1 MEITR
6 PTIMEINTNNF
17 KYNISEIKKKLA
29 PNVEVMP
36 VIKANGYGTHLNMR
50 LDLINDFN
58 IVAVANVDEAVFL
71 RELGFK
77 KEIFVLNQPYK
88 DELNKIVEYD
98 ISIGLSSD
106 EFLEELNKLNKKV
119 TVHLEL
125 ETGMGRTGIRI
136 DHLEEFITK
145 INSNINIEGAY
156 THLSSPDNDP
166 EYTKEQV
173 DTFTK
178 GINIIEGL
186 NIDLKY
192 KHVNA
197 SNGILYSKESD
208 FNLVRP
214 GIIMYGYPSSDDT
227 FDHIDLKPVA
237 KLKSK
242 ITFLKNVKEGTSI
255 SYGRTYITT
264 KETKVATIPI
274 GYADGFRRELS
285 NKGYVFIN
293 GYKANIIGRVCMDSF
308 MADVSEIPDV
318 KVGDEVIIWDNINIT
333 LEELAKECNTINY
346 EILST
351 VSERVPRVFI
361 DKEE

>member
-1 MEITR
+1 
-6 PTIMEINTNNF
+6 
-17 KYNISEIKKKLA
+17 
-29 PNVEVMP
+29 
-36 VIKANGYGTHLNMR
+36 
-50 LDLINDFN
+50 
-58 IVAVANVDEAVFL
+58 
-71 RELGFK
+71 
-77 KEIFVLNQPYK
+77 
-88 DELNKIVEYD
+88 
-98 ISIGLSSD
+98 
-106 EFLEELNKLNKKV
+106 
-119 TVHLEL
+119 
-125 ETGMGRTGIRI
+125 
-136 DHLEEFITK
+136 
-145 INSNINIEGAY
+145 
-156 THLSSPDNDP
+156 
-166 EYTKEQV
+166 
-173 DTFTK
+173 
-178 GINIIEGL
+178 
-186 NIDLKY
+186 
-192 KHVNA
+192 
-197 SNGILYSKESD
+197 
-208 FNLVRP
+208 
-214 GIIMYGYPSSDDT
+214 MYGYPSSDDT

-242 ITFLKNVKEGTSI
+242 ITFLKAVKEGTSI